1 MMNFFL
7 LALALFISLWLRP
20 WRMLMQSELL
30 TPLLA
35 CLVLLPWVWA
45 LPSLHQMPLQL
56 QWSGAPMVTLILGW
70 PLAVLT
76 LTGVGVLTYLISHL
90 SLIECADLVV
100 WQGLLPASF
109 TLLLGAALRR
119 WVAHHPFVYV
129 LGRGFLG
136 SVVCIF
142 AAHLLGQLMGH
153 QLPHV
158 GTSLSLV
165 GFWLM
170 AWGDA
175 FITGMVCAIFV
186 ALRPQWL
193 ATWSDDLYLKQPPP
207 DPQG

>member
-1 MMNFFL
+1 MMNIFL
-7 LALALFISLWLRP
+7 LALALLISLWLRP

-45 LPSLHQMPLQL
+45 LPNLHQMPLQL

-76 LTGVGVLTYLISHL
+76 LTGVGVLTCLISSL
-90 SLIECADLVV
+90 ALIECLDLVV

-109 TLLLGAALRR
+109 SLLLGAALRR

-129 LGRGFLG
+129 LGRGFFG
-136 SVVCIF
+136 SVLCIF
-142 AAHLLGQLMGH
+142 AAHLLGQVTGH

-158 GTSLSLV
+158 GTALSLV

-193 ATWSDDLYLKQPPP
+193 ATWSDDLYLKQPPS
-207 DPQG
+207 DPKG